1 MTKQLFTILF
11 ILLGFHAISMAQSEI
26 ADSVVLRVGEA
37 SKVIFAIHDKKD
49 LETLKHYDF
58 QALMNDM
65 IAKLE
70 NNDSSRLEK
79 TSSQYLK
86 DTLKSETESSIVS
99 SSESTSSN
107 ENWGEVE
114 KEKKRWRRGTHHSFN
129 IDLGTNNYLTD
140 GKFPD
145 ETNELYSVRP
155 WGSWYVGLNQV
166 MRTRVTRKFFIE
178 WGASV
183 SWYNF
188 KFQNDRTVITKN
200 SDDVSFSEDIRD
212 FNFTKSKLTAAYIN
226 ASFIPIIDFGGNRRK
241 ASLFDG
247 YHSDSFR
254 IGLGPYIG
262 YRIDS
267 YSKLVYEDQGEK
279 NKEHDRSNFFLNNL
293 RYGARLQFGF
303 NDFDFFF
310 NYDLNELFIENK
322 GPKLNAFSF
331 GVTF

>member
-1 MTKQLFTILF
+1 MTKQFSAIL
-11 ILLGFHAISMAQSEI
+11 ITLLGIQTFSMAQVKA

-65 IAKLE
+65 ITKLE
-70 NNDSSRLEK
+70 NNDSSQLDK
-79 TSSQYLK
+79 SSSQYIK
-86 DTLKSETESSIVS
+86 DTTRSETEQPTVS
-99 SSESTSSN
+99 PSESTSDT
-107 ENWGEVE
+107 ENWGEI
-114 KEKKRWRRGTHHSFN
+114 KKNKKHWRRGTHHTFN
-129 IDLGTNNYLTD
+129 IDLGTNNYLSD

-145 ETNELYSVRP
+145 ESNELYSVRP

-178 WGASV
+178 WGAGV

-188 KFQNDRTVITKN
+188 KFQNDRTLITKN
-200 SDDVSFSEDIRD
+200 PDNISFSEDIRD
-212 FNFTKSKLTAAYIN
+212 FNFTKSKLTVAYIN
-226 ASFIPIIDFGGNRRK
+226 VNLIPMIDFGGNRRK

-254 IGLGPYIG
+254 IGMGPYIG

-267 YSKLVYEDQGEK
+267 YSKSVYDDQGEK
-279 NKEHDRSNFFLNNL
+279 NKEHNRSNYFLNNF

-303 NDFDFFF
+303 DDVDFFF
-310 NYDLNELFIENK
+310 NYDLNELFVENK
-322 GPKLNAFSF
+322 GPQLNAFSF

>member
-1 MTKQLFTILF
+1 MTKQFSIVLITLLAIQSTTI
-11 ILLGFHAISMAQSEI
+11 AQSKA

-37 SKVIFAIHDKKD
+37 SKVIIAIHDKKD

-65 IAKLE
+65 ITKLE
-70 NNDSSRLEK
+70 NNDSSQLEK
-79 TSSQYLK
+79 SSSQYLK
-86 DTLKSETESSIVS
+86 DTVKSATELPIVS
-99 SSESTSSN
+99 SSESISN
-107 ENWGEVE
+107 TENWKDIKRE
-114 KEKKRWRRGTHHSFN
+114 KNHWRRGTHHTFN

-178 WGASV
+178 WGAGV

-188 KFQNDRTVITKN
+188 KFQNDRTIITKN
-200 SDDVSFSEDIRD
+200 QDDISFSEDIRD

-226 ASFIPIIDFGGNRRK
+226 ANLIPMIDFGGNRRK

-254 IGLGPYIG
+254 IGMGPYVG

-279 NKEHDRSNFFLNNL
+279 NKEHDHSNFFLNNL

-303 NDFDFFF
+303 NDVDLFF
-310 NYDLNELFIENK
+310 NYDMNELFVENK

>member
-1 MTKQLFTILF
+1 MTKQFSTLLLF
-11 ILLGFHAISMAQSEI
+11 ILINGGISLAQSNA
-26 ADSVVLRVGEA
+26 ADTVVIRVGEA

-70 NNDSSRLEK
+70 NNDSSRLDK
-79 TSSQYLK
+79 SSSQYLK
-86 DTLKSETESSIVS
+86 DTLSSETELSTVS
-99 SSESTSSN
+99 SSETTSET
-107 ENWGEVE
+107 ENWGEIKRE
-114 KEKKRWRRGTHHSFN
+114 KNHLRRGTHHSFN

-145 ETNELYSVRP
+145 ESNELYSVRP

-178 WGASV
+178 WGAGV

-188 KFQNDRTVITKN
+188 KFQNDRTLITKN
-200 SDDVSFSEDIRD
+200 PDFISFSEDIRD
-212 FNFTKSKLTAAYIN
+212 FNFTKSKLTVAYIN
-226 ASFIPIIDFGGNRRK
+226 ANLIPMIDFGGNRRK

-247 YHSDSFR
+247 HHSDSFR
-254 IGLGPYIG
+254 IGMGPYIG

-267 YSKLVYEDQGEK
+267 YSKLVYDDQGEK

-310 NYDLNELFIENK
+310 NYDMNELFVENK

>member
-1 MTKQLFTILF
+1 MTKQFLAITLTV
-11 ILLGFHAISMAQSEI
+11 LGIQNISMAQSKA

-49 LETLKHYDF
+49 LETLRHYDF

-65 IAKLE
+65 ITKLE
-70 NNDSSRLEK
+70 NNDSSRLDK
-79 TSSQYLK
+79 SSSQYLK
-86 DTLKSETESSIVS
+86 DTTKLTTETQAV
-99 SSESTSSN
+99 STSEPASTT
-107 ENWGEVE
+107 ENWGEVK
-114 KEKKRWRRGTHHSFN
+114 KEKKTWRRGTHHTFN

-145 ETNELYSVRP
+145 ESNQLYSVRP

-178 WGASV
+178 WGAGV

-188 KFQNDRTVITKN
+188 KFQNDKTILTKN
-200 SDDVSFSEDIRD
+200 TDDISFTEDIRD
-212 FNFTKSKLTAAYIN
+212 FNFSKSKLTATYIN
-226 ASFIPIIDFGGNRRK
+226 ASLIPMIDFGGNRRK
-241 ASLFDG
+241 ASLFDS
-247 YHSDSFR
+247 YHNDSFR
-254 IGLGPYIG
+254 IGVGPYIG

-267 YSKLVYEDQGEK
+267 YSKMVYDDQGEK
-279 NKEHDRSNFFLNNL
+279 KKEHNRNNYFLSNL

-303 NDFDFFF
+303 DDVDFFF
-310 NYDLNELFIENK
+310 NYDMNELFVANK